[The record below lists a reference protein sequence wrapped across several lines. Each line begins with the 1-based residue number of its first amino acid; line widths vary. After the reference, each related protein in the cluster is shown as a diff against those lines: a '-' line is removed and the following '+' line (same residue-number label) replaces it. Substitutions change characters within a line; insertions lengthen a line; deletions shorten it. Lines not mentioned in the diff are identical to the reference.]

1 MKSAW
6 RINAYV
12 VAFAVGYLFVGV
24 CVDRACAVLAPS
36 GLKVALGCGGALL
49 LAFALGRENDV
60 AKRSGDRGA
69 TRPAEVCAC
78 RGGRDGTGFCN
89 CLSMDMKRRDVA
101 SRQKG
106 SVPEWRR
113 YLRLFE
119 RAFRQGSVVESA
131 YWLAIAQLR
140 GAKDCTSLMDE
151 CVEIWLG
158 EGCPGEE
165 DRVHAGFSAE
175 QSSFGRAVLRYYSM
189 TDVSLAITRLME
201 LEAAGNG
208 DAKAFLDANVRTSAE
223 AWRS

>member
-36 GLKVALGCGGALL
+36 GLKVALGSGGALL

-69 TRPAEVCAC
+69 TRPAKVCAC
-78 RGGRDGTGFCN
+78 RGGRDGTGVCN
-89 CLSMDMKRRDVA
+89 CLSMNMKRRDAA

-106 SVPEWRR
+106 IVPEWRR

-140 GAKDCTSLMDE
+140 GADE
-151 CVEIWLG
+151 CSPLLEECAQIWLD

-165 DRVHAGFSAE
+165 DCAHAGFSVE
-175 QSSFGRAVLRYYSM
+175 QGLFGRAVLQYYSLA
-189 TDVSLAITRLME
+189 DVSMAITCLME